1 MDQLAICSDKL
12 LFFVAETA
20 EHLLSCLGH
29 LNVRMLGA
37 KFDHL
42 DFWHLAERYI
52 ELVNPPI
59 ALVKEELLD
68 RGDAL
73 KVQITNL
80 GLNEG
85 GFLVAVRL
93 RSDVCLVSDD

>member
-1 MDQLAICSDKL
+1 MDQLAICGDKL

-20 EHLLSCLGH
+20 EHLLGCLGH
-29 LNVRMLGA
+29 FNVRMLGA

-42 DFWHLAERYI
+42 DFRHLAERYI
-52 ELVNPPI
+52 KLVDPPI

-68 RGDAL
+68 RGDTL
-73 KVQITNL
+73 KVQITDL

-93 RSDVCLVSDD
+93 RSEACLVSDD